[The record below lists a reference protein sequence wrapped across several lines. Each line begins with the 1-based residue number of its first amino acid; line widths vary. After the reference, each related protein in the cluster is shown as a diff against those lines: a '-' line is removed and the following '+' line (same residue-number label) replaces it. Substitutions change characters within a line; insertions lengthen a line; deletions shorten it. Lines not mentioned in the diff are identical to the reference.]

1 MAEIKIGGVTYTA
14 IDDKNASALIVGG
27 VGAITIQ
34 DKVKIEGNEYIVTRI
49 VRAEGQSYLYRI
61 SGSRKDYTGYRNFL
75 CDIPDTVT
83 SIDDLTSCST
93 TIPTSVLI
101 ISRIYTSIDPVTIKI
116 KSMNP
121 PMLGSMTSLTS
132 VSANTTLIVPKGAL
146 EVYKNHPQWGRFNH
160 ISEDPNLNEDS
171 VPSSSNKV
179 SSNSKEMSELKK
191 ELNELRK
198 DFNEFRKDI
207 ANLMKLHKEL
217 REDFE
222 ELKKKD

>member
-14 IDDKNASALIVGG
+14 IDDKNASALIENGI
-27 VGAITIQ
+27 GAITIQ

-49 VRAEGQSYLYRI
+49 TRAKGQFYPYRI

-83 SIDDLTSCST
+83 SIEDLTGCST

-121 PMLGSMTSLTS
+121 PMLGSIAKFDGI
-132 VSANTTLIVPKGAL
+132 SANTTLIVPKGAL
-146 EVYKNHPQWGRFNH
+146 EVYKNHPQWGKFDH

-171 VPSSSNKV
+171 APASKGNAGSNK
-179 SSNSKEMSELKK
+179 EISELKK
-191 ELNELRK
+191 ELNEFRK

>member
-1 MAEIKIGGVTYTA
+1 MAEIEIGGVIYTA
-14 IDDKNASALIVGG
+14 IDDKNARAIIENGIG
-27 VGAITIQ
+27 VLTIQ

-49 VRAEGQSYLYRI
+49 DKAEGQSYLYRI
-61 SGSRKDYTGYRNFL
+61 GDSRKKYTGYRNFI

-83 SIDDLTSCST
+83 SIEYLTGCST

-101 ISRIYTSIDPVTIKI
+101 ISRIYTSDPVTIKI

-121 PMLGSMTSLTS
+121 PMLGSA
-132 VSANTTLIVPKGAL
+132 SANITLIVPKGAL
-146 EVYKNHPQWGRFNH
+146 EVYKNHPQWGKIGH

-171 VPSSSNKV
+171 APASKGNAGSNK
-179 SSNSKEMSELKK
+179 EISELKK

-222 ELKKKD
+222 ELKKKIS

>member
-1 MAEIKIGGVTYTA
+1 MAQIEIGGVIYTA
-14 IDDKNASALIVGG
+14 IDDKNASALIAEGIG
-27 VGAITIQ
+27 VLTIQ

-49 VRAEGQSYLYRI
+49 DKAEGQSYLYSI
-61 SGSRKDYTGYRNFL
+61 SGSRKKYTGYRNFL

-83 SIDDLTSCST
+83 SIEDLTGCST

-101 ISRIYTSIDPVTIKI
+101 ISRIYTSDPVTIKI

-121 PMLGSMTSLTS
+121 PMLGNMTSAF
-132 VSANTTLIVPKGAL
+132 ANTTLIVPKGAL
-146 EVYKNHPQWGRFNH
+146 EVYKNHPQWCKFDH

-171 VPSSSNKV
+171 APASKGNAGSNK
-179 SSNSKEMSELKK
+179 EISELKK

-222 ELKKKD
+222 ELKKKIS

>member
-49 VRAEGQSYLYRI
+49 VRAEGQSYYYRK
-61 SGSRKDYTGYRNFL
+61 SRGRTDYTGYRNFL

-83 SIDDLTSCST
+83 SIGDLTSCST

-101 ISRIYTSIDPVTIKI
+101 ISRIYTSLDPVTIKI

-121 PMLGSMTSLTS
+121 PMLGSMTYASS
-132 VSANTTLIVPKGAL
+132 DNTTLIVPKGAL
-146 EVYKNHPQWGRFNH
+146 EVYKNHPQWGKFDH

-171 VPSSSNKV
+171 APASKGNAGSNK
-179 SSNSKEMSELKK
+179 EISELKK

-198 DFNEFRKDI
+198 DI
-207 ANLMKLHKEL
+207 ANLMKFHKEL

>member
-1 MAEIKIGGVTYTA
+1 MAQIEIGGVIYTA
-14 IDDKNASALIVGG
+14 IDDKNASALIENGI
-27 VGAITIQ
+27 GAITIQ

-49 VRAEGQSYLYRI
+49 TRAKGQSYSYRK
-61 SGSRKDYTGYRNFL
+61 SRGRTDYTGYRNFL

-83 SIDDLTSCST
+83 SIDCLTSCST

-101 ISRIYTSIDPVTIKI
+101 ISIIYTSLDPVTIKI

-121 PMLGSMTSLTS
+121 PMLGSMTN
-132 VSANTTLIVPKGAL
+132 VYANTTLIVPKGAL
-146 EVYKNHPQWGRFNH
+146 EVYKNHPQWGKFNH

-171 VPSSSNKV
+171 VPASKGNAGSNK
-179 SSNSKEMSELKK
+179 EISELKK

-198 DFNEFRKDI
+198 DFNELRKDI

>member
-14 IDDKNASALIVGG
+14 IDDKNASALIAEGIG
-27 VGAITIQ
+27 VLTIQ
-34 DKVKIEGNEYIVTRI
+34 DKVKIEGKEYIVTRI
-49 VRAEGQSYLYRI
+49 DKAKGQSYLYRI
-61 SGSRKDYTGYRNFL
+61 GDSRKDYTGYRNFL

-83 SIDDLTSCST
+83 SIEDLTGCST

-101 ISRIYTSIDPVTIKI
+101 ISRIYTSDPVTIKI

-121 PMLGSMTSLTS
+121 PMLGSASG
-132 VSANTTLIVPKGAL
+132 NITLIVPKGAL

-171 VPSSSNKV
+171 APASKGNAGSNK
-179 SSNSKEMSELKK
+179 EISELKK

>member
-14 IDDKNASALIVGG
+14 IDDKNASALIAEGIG
-27 VGAITIQ
+27 VLTIQ

-49 VRAEGQSYLYRI
+49 TRAEGQSYLYRI
-61 SGSRKDYTGYRNFL
+61 SGSRKDYTGYRSFI

-83 SIDDLTSCST
+83 SIENLTGCST

-101 ISRIYTSIDPVTIKI
+101 ISRIYASKDPVTIKI

-121 PMLGSMTSLTS
+121 PMLGSI
-132 VSANTTLIVPKGAL
+132 VKFAGISADTTLIVPKGAL
-146 EVYKNHPQWGRFNH
+146 EVYKNHPEWSKFDS
-160 ISEDPNLNEDS
+160 ISEDPSLNEDS
-171 VPSSSNKV
+171 APASKGNAGSNK
-179 SSNSKEMSELKK
+179 EISELKK
-191 ELNELRK
+191 ELNEL
-198 DFNEFRKDI
+198 RKDI

-222 ELKKKD
+222 ELKKKIS

>member
-14 IDDKNASALIVGG
+14 IDDKNASALIAEGIG
-27 VGAITIQ
+27 VLTIQ

-49 VRAEGQSYLYRI
+49 TRAEGQSYLYRI
-61 SGSRKDYTGYRNFL
+61 SGSRKDYTGYRSFI

-83 SIDDLTSCST
+83 SIENLTGCST

-101 ISRIYTSIDPVTIKI
+101 ISRIYASKDPVTIKI

-121 PMLGSMTSLTS
+121 PMLGSIAKFAGI
-132 VSANTTLIVPKGAL
+132 SADTTLIVPKGAL
-146 EVYKNHPQWGRFNH
+146 EVYKNHPEWSKFDS
-160 ISEDPNLNEDS
+160 ISEDPSLNEDS
-171 VPSSSNKV
+171 APASKGNAGSNK
-179 SSNSKEMSELKK
+179 EISELKK
-191 ELNELRK
+191 ELNEL
-198 DFNEFRKDI
+198 RKDI

>member
-1 MAEIKIGGVTYTA
+1 MAQIEIGGVIYTA
-14 IDDKNASALIVGG
+14 IDDKNARARIECGIG
-27 VGAITIQ
+27 VLTIQ

-49 VRAEGQSYLYRI
+49 DKAQGQPYPYRM
-61 SGSRKDYTGYRNFL
+61 SGSRKEYTGYKNFL

-83 SIDDLTSCST
+83 SIEDLTGCST

-121 PMLGSMTSLTS
+121 PMLGNMTQAF
-132 VSANTTLIVPKGAL
+132 ANTTLIVPKGAL
-146 EVYKNHPQWGRFNH
+146 EVYKNHPQWGKFDH

-171 VPSSSNKV
+171 APASKGNAGSNK
-179 SSNSKEMSELKK
+179 EISELKK

>member
-1 MAEIKIGGVTYTA
+1 MAQIEIGGVIYTA
-14 IDDKNASALIVGG
+14 IDDKNARAIIENGIG
-27 VGAITIQ
+27 VLTIQ

-49 VRAEGQSYLYRI
+49 TRAEGQSYLYRI
-61 SGSRKDYTGYRNFL
+61 SGSRKDYTGYRSFI

-83 SIDDLTSCST
+83 SIENLTGCST

-101 ISRIYTSIDPVTIKI
+101 ISRIYASKDPVTIKI

-121 PMLGSMTSLTS
+121 PMLGSIAKFAGI
-132 VSANTTLIVPKGAL
+132 SADTTLIVPKGAL
-146 EVYKNHPQWGRFNH
+146 EVYKNHPQWGKFDH

-171 VPSSSNKV
+171 APASKGNAGSNK
-179 SSNSKEMSELKK
+179 EISELKK

-198 DFNEFRKDI
+198 DI
-207 ANLMKLHKEL
+207 ANIMKLHKEL

>member
-1 MAEIKIGGVTYTA
+1 MAQIEIGGVMYIA
-14 IDDKNASALIVGG
+14 IDDKNARATIAAGIG
-27 VGAITIQ
+27 VLTIQ

-49 VRAEGQSYLYRI
+49 DKAEGQSHLYRI
-61 SGSRKDYTGYRNFL
+61 SGSRKDYTGYRNFI

-83 SIDDLTSCST
+83 SIEELTGCST

-101 ISRIYTSIDPVTIKI
+101 ISRIYISTEPVTIKI

-121 PMLGSMTSLTS
+121 PMLGSILRLNGMTHA
-132 VSANTTLIVPKGAL
+132 SAATLIVPKGAL
-146 EVYKNHPQWGRFNH
+146 EVYKNHPQWGKFDH

-171 VPSSSNKV
+171 APASKGNAGSNK
-179 SSNSKEMSELKK
+179 EISELKK
-191 ELNELRK
+191 ELNEL
-198 DFNEFRKDI
+198 RKDI

>member
-14 IDDKNASALIVGG
+14 IDDKNASALMVGG

-34 DKVKIEGNEYIVTRI
+34 DKVKIEGNEYIVTKI
-49 VRAEGQSYLYRI
+49 TSAEGQSYYYRK
-61 SGSRKDYTGYRNFL
+61 SRGRTDYTGYRNFL

-83 SIDDLTSCST
+83 SIGDLTSCST

-101 ISRIYTSIDPVTIKI
+101 ISRIYASKDPVTIKI

-121 PMLGSMTSLTS
+121 PMLGSMTYASS
-132 VSANTTLIVPKGAL
+132 DNTTLIVPKGAL

-171 VPSSSNKV
+171 APASKGNAGSNK
-179 SSNSKEMSELKK
+179 EISELKK
-191 ELNELRK
+191 ELNEL
-198 DFNEFRKDI
+198 RKDI

>member
-1 MAEIKIGGVTYTA
+1 MAEIEIGGVIYTA
-14 IDDKNASALIVGG
+14 IDDKNARARIEDGIG
-27 VGAITIQ
+27 VLTIQ

-49 VRAEGQSYLYRI
+49 DKA
-61 SGSRKDYTGYRNFL
+61 SGEYFEFGLSGRRKNGNGHRNFL
-75 CDIPDTVT
+75 CNIPDTVI
-83 SIDDLTSCST
+83 SIGDLFCST
-93 TIPTSVLI
+93 TIPASVLVISKI
-101 ISRIYTSIDPVTIKI
+101 IAFEHVTIKI

-121 PMLGSMTSLTS
+121 PMLSSMGIGMLGKG
-132 VSANTTLIVPKGAL
+132 TLIVPKGAL
-146 EVYKNHPQWGRFNH
+146 EVYKNHPEWGKFYH
-160 ISEDPNLNEDS
+160 ILEDPNLNDDS
-171 VPSSSNKV
+171 APASKGNAGSNK
-179 SSNSKEMSELKK
+179 EISELKK

>member
-27 VGAITIQ
+27 VGALTIQ

-61 SGSRKDYTGYRNFL
+61 SGSRKDYTGYRSFI

-83 SIDDLTSCST
+83 SIENLTGCST

-101 ISRIYTSIDPVTIKI
+101 ISRIYASKDPVTIKI

-121 PMLGSMTSLTS
+121 PMLGSIAKFAGI
-132 VSANTTLIVPKGAL
+132 SADTTLIVPKGAL
-146 EVYKNHPQWGRFNH
+146 EVYKNHPEWSKFDS
-160 ISEDPNLNEDS
+160 ISEDPSLNEDS
-171 VPSSSNKV
+171 APASKGNAGSNK
-179 SSNSKEMSELKK
+179 EISELKK
-191 ELNELRK
+191 ELNEL
-198 DFNEFRKDI
+198 RKDI

>member
-27 VGAITIQ
+27 IGVLTIQ

-49 VRAEGQSYLYRI
+49 TRAEGQSYLYGI
-61 SGSRKDYTGYRNFL
+61 SGSRKTYTGYRNFL

-83 SIDDLTSCST
+83 SIEDLTGCST
-93 TIPTSVLI
+93 TIPTSVRI
-101 ISRIYTSIDPVTIKI
+101 ISRIRTSEPVTIKI

-121 PMLGSMTSLTS
+121 PMLGSMTHAF
-132 VSANTTLIVPKGAL
+132 ANTTLIVPKGAL
-146 EVYKNHPQWGRFNH
+146 EVYKNHPQWGEFDH

-171 VPSSSNKV
+171 APASKGNAGSN
-179 SSNSKEMSELKK
+179 KEMSELKK
-191 ELNELRK
+191 ELNEL
-198 DFNEFRKDI
+198 RKDI

-222 ELKKKD
+222 ELKKKIS

>member
-61 SGSRKDYTGYRNFL
+61 SGSRKDYTGYRSFI

-83 SIDDLTSCST
+83 SIGDHTSCSNT
-93 TIPTSVLI
+93 SPTSVLI
-101 ISRIYTSIDPVTIKI
+101 MSTIDTSKDPVTIKI

-121 PMLGSMTSLTS
+121 PMLGSIAKFAGI
-132 VSANTTLIVPKGAL
+132 SADTTLIVPKGAL
-146 EVYKNHPQWGRFNH
+146 EVYKNHPEWSKFDS
-160 ISEDPNLNEDS
+160 ISEDPSLNEDS
-171 VPSSSNKV
+171 APASKGNAGSNK
-179 SSNSKEMSELKK
+179 EISELKK
-191 ELNELRK
+191 ELNEL
-198 DFNEFRKDI
+198 RKDI

-222 ELKKKD
+222 ELKKKIS

>member
-1 MAEIKIGGVTYTA
+1 MAQIEIGGVTYTA
-14 IDDKNASALIVGG
+14 IDDKNASAIIENGIG
-27 VGAITIQ
+27 VLTIQ

-49 VRAEGQSYLYRI
+49 DKAEGQSYLYRI
-61 SGSRKDYTGYRNFL
+61 GDSRKKYTGYRNFI

-83 SIDDLTSCST
+83 SIDDLTGCST

-101 ISRIYTSIDPVTIKI
+101 ISRIYTSDPVTIKI

-121 PMLGSMTSLTS
+121 PMLGGA
-132 VSANTTLIVPKGAL
+132 SANITLIVPKGAL
-146 EVYKNHPQWGRFNH
+146 EVYKNHPQWGKLNH
-160 ISEDPNLNEDS
+160 ISEDPSLNEDS

-179 SSNSKEMSELKK
+179 SSNSKEISELKK